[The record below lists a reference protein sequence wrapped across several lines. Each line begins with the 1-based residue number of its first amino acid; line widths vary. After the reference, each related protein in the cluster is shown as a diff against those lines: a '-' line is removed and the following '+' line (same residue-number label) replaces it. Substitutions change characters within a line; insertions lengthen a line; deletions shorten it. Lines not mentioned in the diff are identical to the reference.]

1 MGDAPVGLSTLGR
14 CLIAAGLAS
23 AVCAVVL
30 AERDLLR
37 IGVFAVALPLFAA
50 LLAQLTRR
58 SVAARR
64 TLLPARV
71 SRGDSTHAEIELT
84 QGGLIG
90 GVLGRAPARLL
101 GLFLG
106 TGRLELT
113 DAVPDAL
120 GHSPRLTATLDR
132 GGRPTL
138 VRYPIVPAVRGRHQI
153 GPLTVRFADPLG
165 MAEYERDLAGRTAL
179 IVLPRVTALRGLPQG
194 LGRGEG
200 DAGSTG
206 LRRGPGALDAMVREY
221 QPGDPLRTVHWR
233 STARRDELMV
243 RLEERPWHGGVTVLL
258 DRRAQA
264 HRGLGA
270 HSSLEWAVE
279 LAASVC
285 CHLTRRG
292 RRVTLVGE
300 DGVVLATGRD
310 TDGLLDTLALLRPT
324 TQPTL
329 VPGVHDEGELVAI
342 LGAVDPAEL
351 DPLMRLWPGGQA
363 HAVLLDVASWIPGG
377 AAGPSGWAGGP
388 DTRTV
393 PPISPPAQVLTQAGW
408 TVLVGTAG
416 RTHDDVWDEFC
427 RRVPLQIRSRS

>member
-1 MGDAPVGLSTLGR
+1 MSETPVGLSPLGR

-37 IGVFAVALPLFAA
+37 IGVFAVALPLIAA
-50 LLAQLTRR
+50 LLARLSRR
-58 SVAARR
+58 SVTARR

-71 SRGDSTHAEIELT
+71 SRGDTAHAEIELV
-84 QGGLIG
+84 QGRLTG
-90 GVLGRAPARLL
+90 GTAGPSPVAFVRSLL
-101 GLFLG
+101 GPFLG

-113 DAVPDAL
+113 DVVPDAL
-120 GHSPRLTATLDR
+120 GHSPRLAVTLDR
-132 GGRPTL
+132 GGRPTH

-153 GPLTVRFADPLG
+153 GPLTARFADPLG
-165 MAEYERDLAGRTAL
+165 MAEYDRDLAGRTAL
-179 IVLPRVTALRGLPQG
+179 TVLPRVTALRGLPQG

-221 QPGDPLRTVHWR
+221 QAGDPLRTVHWR

-243 RLEERPWHGGVTVLL
+243 RLEERPWHGGVTVML

-270 HSSLEWAVE
+270 QSSLEWAVE

-300 DGVVLATGRD
+300 DGVVLAHGRD
-310 TDGLLDTLALLRPT
+310 VDGLLDTLALLRPT

-342 LGAVDPAEL
+342 LGAVEPAEL
-351 DPLMRLWPGGQA
+351 EPLTRLWPGGHA
-363 HAVLLDVASWIPGG
+363 HAVLLDVASWSPGAAPGG
-377 AAGPSGWAGGP
+377 RGAGGGP
-388 DTRTV
+388 C
-393 PPISPPAQVLTQAGW
+393 PPMSPPARVLTEAGW

-427 RRVPLQIRSRS
+427 RRLPLHIRTRS